1 LPDEALI
8 RLGGTDFL
16 RVDKKEDFETP
27 LRAECSL
34 AVFAAQEDIST
45 TALFLPE
52 FCFGSV

>member
-8 RLGGTDFL
+8 RLGGADFL